1 MDGLEDRERF
11 LSHLA
16 EDNVLAVQPGGS
28 IEAEEELGSVGV
40 GASVSHGEDA
50 GSGVLF
56 LEVLVSEFVSVDGLT
71 TSAVSGSEIAA
82 LAHEARDD
90 SVESA
95 ALVKKR
101 LARLSFALF
110 ASAESTEVL

>member
-1 MDGLEDRERF
+1 MTSVEPWCFFKGD
-11 LSHLA
+11 
-16 EDNVLAVQPGGS
+16 
-28 IEAEEELGSVGV
+28 EELGSVGV

-95 ALVKKR
+95 ALVVKI
-101 LARLSFALF
+101 LARLSLALF